1 MFQGLLLCHFLA
13 FHHGSIF
20 TLGIESSLTSCQALI
35 LSQDLGFKLQKV
47 MKILELCKI
56 IKSWTTFTRA
66 RFCLA
71 ASHNPIPIILSL
83 TMNLMGFFRL
93 HILIWCHCCSKHISF
108 PFFICFTLRKLKA
121 QPAIHAVTNSWLHEG
136 KRKWRRLEK
145 WSGVAGDR

>member
-56 IKSWTTFTRA
+56 IKSLTTFTQT

-83 TMNLMGFFRL
+83 TMNLMGFSITYSDLMSLLCEAYKLSIFYLFYLTKAESTTRYM
-93 HILIWCHCCSKHISF
+93 
-108 PFFICFTLRKLKA
+108 PFLTQLMWVKE
-121 QPAIHAVTNSWLHEG
+121 NGE
-136 KRKWRRLEK
+136 
-145 WSGVAGDR
+145 D